1 MNGETQQFTQPQR
14 KALSDLLKEWGDVW
28 SRAQRKFEGTRTSRK
43 EAIIREVA
51 GDGITKAKENLLS
64 LRAKVQVA
72 EDELRQLGFELDDDG
87 VLDLISSSSRL
98 AKTIERRLDAEVGT
112 KHEVLTRPFDA
123 ARIKLLLVASAEEA
137 EKIVEPL
144 LNFEVAVK

>member
-1 MNGETQQFTQPQR
+1 MNEETQLTQPQR
-14 KALSDLLKEWGDVW
+14 KALADMFKEWGDVW
-28 SRAQRKFEGTRTSRK
+28 SRAQRKYEETRTSRK

-51 GDGITKAKENLLS
+51 GDGITKAKDSILS
-64 LRAKVQVA
+64 LRSKVQAA
-72 EDELRQLGFELDDDG
+72 EDELGQLGFELDDDG
-87 VLDLISSSSRL
+87 VLDLTSSRSRL
-98 AKTIERRLDAEVGT
+98 GRTIERRLDAEVGT
-112 KHEVLTRPFDA
+112 KDEVLTRPFDA

>member
-1 MNGETQQFTQPQR
+1 MNGETQQLTQPQR
-14 KALSDLLKEWGDVW
+14 KALADMLRQWGDVW
-28 SRAQRKFEGTRTSRK
+28 SRAQKKYEETRTSRK

-51 GDGITKAKENLLS
+51 GDGIIKAKDSIIS
-64 LRAKVQVA
+64 LRTKVQAA
-72 EDELRQLGFELDDDG
+72 EDELRQLGFELDGDE
-87 VLDLISSSSRL
+87 VLDLTSNNSRL
-98 AKTIERRLDAEVGT
+98 ARTIERRLDAEVGT
-112 KHEVLTRPFDA
+112 KDEVLTRSFDA

>member
-112 KHEVLTRPFDA
+112 KDEVLTRPFDA

>member
-1 MNGETQQFTQPQR
+1 MNGETQQLTQPQR
-14 KALSDLLKEWGDVW
+14 NALAEMLKEWGDVW
-28 SRAQRKFEGTRTSRK
+28 NRAQKKYEETRTSRK

-51 GDGITKAKENLLS
+51 GDGIIKAKDNIVS
-64 LRAKVQVA
+64 LRNKMQAA
-72 EDELRQLGFELDDDG
+72 EDELRQLGFELDGDE
-87 VLDLISSSSRL
+87 VLDLTSSSSRL
-98 AKTIERRLDAEVGT
+98 ARSIERRLDAEVGT
-112 KHEVLTRPFDA
+112 KDEVLTRAFGT